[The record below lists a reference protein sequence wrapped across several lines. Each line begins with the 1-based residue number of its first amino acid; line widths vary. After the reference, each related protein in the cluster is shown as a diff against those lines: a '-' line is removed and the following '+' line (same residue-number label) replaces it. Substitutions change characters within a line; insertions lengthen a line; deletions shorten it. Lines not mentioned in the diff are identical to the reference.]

1 MIYTIIIALIFVL
14 IFLINFVVYWI
25 VSLKIKNPKSKFKTQ
40 CMRFHPKIWNVSS
53 CSIPIV
59 NSSFFQPFFKEN
71 ISYFYLYWIWF
82 LLIGLLFIG
91 IAIRL
96 NSLARTTLKT
106 NRENSK
112 NQKLVTK
119 GVYEIIRHPIY
130 SAWFLIFLGF
140 VFVFDS
146 LIGLIFSPILILL
159 TEVEAILKEK
169 YVLIPKFGMGY
180 QNYKKNTPY
189 RIISPPYN
197 YLFIIIAIL
206 VLYIGAINFGLIS

>member
-1 MIYTIIIALIFVL
+1 MIFLIIIALIFVL
-14 IFLINFVVYWI
+14 IFLINFMVYWI
-25 VSLKIKNPKSKFKTQ
+25 VSLKIKNPRSKFKIQ
-40 CMRFHPKIWNVSS
+40 CRRFHSKIWIVSS

-59 NSSFFQPFFKEN
+59 NSGHFQWFKEN

-112 NQKLVTK
+112 NQKLITK
-119 GVYEIIRHPIY
+119 GVYQIIRHPIY

-159 TEVEAILKEK
+159 TEIEAILKEK
-169 YVLIPKFGMGY
+169 YILIPKFGMQY
-180 QNYKKNTPY
+180 QNYKKKIPY

-197 YLFIIIAIL
+197 SLFIIIAIL